1 MTNEEKRFKV
11 EKVKKYE
18 KELSSENSE
27 SVRKTFLMGISALAA
42 AAVCFSALTKQTAD
56 EAMRVFNIIAGPANM
71 GFAIYH
77 LKGMLE
83 AISKKAVLKTK
94 IEDINEELEFVEQE
108 EKRGIRK

>member
-18 KELSSENSE
+18 RELSSENRQSIK
-27 SVRKTFLMGISALAA
+27 KTFLMGMSSLAA
-42 AAVCFSALTKQTAD
+42 AACFSTLTKQNAD
-56 EAMRVFNIIAGPANM
+56 ETIKIISMILGSANI
-71 GFAIYH
+71 GFAICN
-77 LKGMLE
+77 LRGMLE
-83 AISKKAVLKTK
+83 TVSKKTVLKTK

>member
-11 EKVKKYE
+11 EKVEKYK

-27 SVRKTFLMGISALAA
+27 SVRKTFLMGVSALA
-42 AAVCFSALTKQTAD
+42 AAVCFSALTKQNAD